1 MKYIFKILRGNYLQ
15 SRTLY
20 AVKVTKC
27 EGRIKAF
34 SKVQKMKNFTCY
46 AKALKATGEFVPL
59 IQERE
64 LIGRR
69 YIIQETKDII

>member
-1 MKYIFKILRGNYLQ
+1 MKI
-15 SRTLY
+15 
-20 AVKVTKC
+20 
-27 EGRIKAF
+27 
-34 SKVQKMKNFTCY
+34 FTCY

-59 IQERE
+59 IQESE